1 MRIFLVRHGESEGNV
16 DKTAY
21 QTIADHAI
29 QLTDKGREQAR
40 EAGAALKNYL
50 VTDGYEGPGAPTPTF
65 RVWVSPY
72 TRARQTADEFI
83 EALSSIYV
91 HDRHEH
97 LLLAEQQFGALNDHA
112 GEGEVPEHIGHI
124 KRDFKRAKSHGGRI
138 FARPWGG
145 ESRFD
150 VCVRVHQAF
159 GTFIRDKDRHN
170 IEDLI
175 IVAHGTTLRA
185 FTMMWLNKPYEW
197 FEAERNPP
205 NGSIRLIVDDE
216 DRGYIW
222 KQAKPPRTLK

>member
-21 QTIADHAI
+21 KTIADHAI

-40 EAGAALKNYL
+40 EAGDFFASVHK
-50 VTDGYEGPGAPTPTF
+50 DAPVKY

-83 EALSSIYV
+83 DRLPEKLIR
-91 HDRHEH
+91 DRHEH
-97 LLLAEQQFGALNDHA
+97 LLLAEQQFGAMNDA
-112 GEGEVPEHIGHI
+112 GGEDPPEHIEHI
-124 KRDFKRAKSHGGRI
+124 KADYDRAKSHGGRI

-159 GTFIRDKDRHN
+159 GTFHRDNERHKVS
-170 IEDLI
+170 DLVV
-175 IVAHGTTLRA
+175 VAHGTTLRA
-185 FTMMWLNKPYEW
+185 FVMMWLNKPYEW

-205 NGSIRLIVDDE
+205 NGSIRFIE
-216 DRGYIW
+216 DGKDHGYIW
-222 KQAKPPRTLK
+222 KAPEPPRTP